1 MSPHC
6 RGTSFGAP
14 NSVQKMD
21 PVLGPALGRVPEMS
35 VSSVAVLCVATV
47 GSLTSMPVS
56 VRSHRRPIPDAGSGG
71 FLVEMVAAG
80 GGRYWSEG
88 SGVNVAGLMAGSGF
102 RRDWVRVG

>member
-1 MSPHC
+1 
-6 RGTSFGAP
+6 
-14 NSVQKMD
+14 MD

-71 FLVEMVAAG
+71 FWWRWWQQVVAGIRLWMTKRTFIRLRSGRLQRARLRPLQG
-80 GGRYWSEG
+80 GGP
-88 SGVNVAGLMAGSGF
+88 
-102 RRDWVRVG
+102 